1 MDHTAEHQRRPNP
14 RGAGSELR
22 TEIITAALRLV
33 EDTPDPSAITLR
45 GVARQAGITAPSI
58 YSHFEN
64 LDAVMAAV
72 VDLAFDK
79 LLSALRDAR
88 ATRHD
93 AAARLHTL
101 CRAYVNFAVD
111 SPRLYNLL
119 FNQEKVALLRQV
131 ESGLLPPKRVDTMPG
146 AHAFGMLVQAV
157 ATCVEEGSSTSTDP
171 QRDATLLWAAIHGY
185 VTLLHTTADFPWP
198 ARDDVLGQYAT
209 HLAHLTD

>member
-1 MDHTAEHQRRPNP
+1 MDNAEHQRQPNP
-14 RGAGSELR
+14 RGSGGELR
-22 TEIITAALRLV
+22 TEIVNAALRLV

-72 VDLAFDK
+72 IDLAFDK
-79 LLSALRDAR
+79 LLSVLKDAR
-88 ATRHD
+88 AEGHK
-93 AAARLHTL
+93 AVARLRAL
-101 CRAYVNFAVD
+101 CRAYVAFAVD

-119 FNQEKVALLRQV
+119 FSQEKVTVLRQV
-131 ESGLLPPKRVDTMPG
+131 ESGLLPPKQVDTMPG
-146 AHAFGMLVQAV
+146 ADAFAMLVQAV
-157 ATCVEEGSSTSTDP
+157 TACVEEGNSTSTDP
-171 QRDATLLWAAIHGY
+171 QRDATLLWTALHGY

-198 ARDDVLGQYAT
+198 ARDDMLDQYAN